1 MNTAASAASANTA
14 KSVLSD
20 KVSREKR
27 IADGE
32 IALAPYSPNDAA
44 ALPWYQDPALCR
56 QADNRD
62 GGYDLE
68 LLKRMYSY
76 LNRRGDLYYIKYRN
90 RLCGDVCLHPDGEI
104 NIVVAAPFQNRH
116 IGRRVIGELV
126 RMAKEKGIPRLH
138 AEIYSFN
145 AQSQR
150 MFERAEEERYE
161 LEP

>member
-1 MNTAASAASANTA
+1 MKTYN
-14 KSVLSD
+14 
-20 KVSREKR
+20 R
-27 IADGE
+27 IVDGE
-32 IALAPYSPNDAA
+32 IALVPYYPNYAA

-56 QADNRD
+56 QVDNRD
-62 GGYDLE
+62 GVYDLE

-126 RMAKEKGIPRLH
+126 RMAKERGHSPAVRGDL
-138 AEIYSFN
+138 FL
-145 AQSQR
+145 QR
-150 MFERAEEERYE
+150 PVPEDVRARG
-161 LEP
+161 LSAGGGGAL